1 MQVQH
6 LVELTCK
13 VLDDFKAIDIQ
24 VIDVS
29 EVSSYADA
37 LVVASGTSNR
47 HVRAMAHS
55 LMDAVRAAGV
65 RPVGLEGEQFGEW
78 VLADLGD
85 VVVHVMQPQVRDF
98 YQLEKLWR
106 VPAAAST

>member
-1 MQVQH
+1 MQVQN
-6 LVELTCK
+6 LVELTCR
-13 VLDDFKAIDIQ
+13 VLDDFKAVDVQ

-29 EVSSYADA
+29 QVSSYADA

-47 HVRAMAHS
+47 HVRALAQS

-85 VVVHVMQPQVRDF
+85 VVVHVMQPQIRDF

-106 VPAAAST
+106 VPGVNA